1 MRPVEVADFAFR
13 EGPMDPKSFA
23 KLTSE
28 DQLTIR
34 KWNRRLAA
42 VYGAVLLFLALM
54 VATGPF
60 TKTDT
65 ASIEHGF
72 STAALLGH

>member
-1 MRPVEVADFAFR
+1 
-13 EGPMDPKSFA
+13 MDPKSFA

-28 DQLTIR
+28 DHLTIR
-34 KWNRRLAA
+34 KWKWRVAI
-42 VYGAVLLFLALM
+42 VYGAGLLFLVLT
-54 VATGPF
+54 VAAGPY

-72 STAALLGH
+72 SAATLLGRAH

>member
-1 MRPVEVADFAFR
+1 
-13 EGPMDPKSFA
+13 MDPKSFA

-28 DQLTIR
+28 DHLTIR
-34 KWNRRLAA
+34 KWNWRLAV
-42 VYGAVLLFLALM
+42 VYGAVLVFLGLT
-54 VATGPF
+54 VAAGPF

-72 STAALLGH
+72 SAATLLGRAH

>member
-1 MRPVEVADFAFR
+1 
-13 EGPMDPKSFA
+13 MDPKSFA

-28 DQLTIR
+28 DHLTIR
-34 KWNRRLAA
+34 KWNWRLAV
-42 VYGAVLLFLALM
+42 VYGAVLVFLALT
-54 VATGPF
+54 VAAGPF

-72 STAALLGH
+72 SAATLLVRAH

>member
-1 MRPVEVADFAFR
+1 
-13 EGPMDPKSFA
+13 MDSKAFA

-28 DQLTIR
+28 DHLTIR
-34 KWNRRLAA
+34 KWNWRLAA
-42 VYGAVLLFLALM
+42 VYGAVLVFLILT
-54 VATGPF
+54 VAAGPF

-72 STAALLGH
+72 SAATLAGLAP

>member
-1 MRPVEVADFAFR
+1 
-13 EGPMDPKSFA
+13 MDPKSFA

-34 KWNRRLAA
+34 KWNWRLAA
-42 VYGAVLLFLALM
+42 VYGAVLFFLVLI
-54 VATGPF
+54 VAAGPF

-72 STAALLGH
+72 SAATLAGRAH